1 MDKININVK
10 YLESL
15 SKAEEELLN
24 HFKGEWI
31 SQDDSLSVN
40 IRILFAEPS
49 DLEDIYDIKTI
60 STTDN
65 ELTLSQT
72 STQDFVVCLKKKD
85 LQHISYEVMDI
96 VHQCRKA
103 GYPCYF
109 TMDAGP
115 NVKVLVQK
123 KDQQAVIDKLTS
135 YFDPE
140 QIIASNI
147 GTGVEILNEEDAL

>member
-15 SKAEEELLN
+15 PKAEEELLN

-96 VHQCRKA
+96 E
-103 GYPCYF
+103 G
-109 TMDAGP
+109 
-115 NVKVLVQK
+115 
-123 KDQQAVIDKLTS
+123 
-135 YFDPE
+135 
-140 QIIASNI
+140 I
-147 GTGVEILNEEDAL
+147 GSSKPYLLEKG

>member
-1 MDKININVK
+1 MEKINFNVK

-40 IRILFAEPS
+40 IRILYAAPS

-65 ELTLSQT
+65 ELNLSQT
-72 STQDFVVCLKKKD
+72 SSQDFVVRLKKKD
-85 LQHISYEVMDI
+85 LQHISYEVI
-96 VHQCRKA
+96 
-103 GYPCYF
+103 
-109 TMDAGP
+109 
-115 NVKVLVQK
+115 
-123 KDQQAVIDKLTS
+123 
-135 YFDPE
+135 
-140 QIIASNI
+140 NI
-147 GTGVEILNEEDAL
+147 EGIGSSKPYILEKG

>member
-1 MDKININVK
+1 CR
-10 YLESL
+10 ESGIP
-15 SKAEEELLN
+15 A
-24 HFKGEWI
+24 
-31 SQDDSLSVN
+31 
-40 IRILFAEPS
+40 
-49 DLEDIYDIKTI
+49 
-60 STTDN
+60 
-65 ELTLSQT
+65 
-72 STQDFVVCLKKKD
+72 
-85 LQHISYEVMDI
+85 
-96 VHQCRKA
+96 
-103 GYPCYF
+103 YF